1 MLARNA
7 VTKIG
12 FLDYENK
19 HLGVN
24 NDTRIKSRF
33 DWLHRFPLF
42 LVFVDKVVINKQD
55 WGVDDGVN
63 ARQICI
69 ENKKGV
75 ASALTAL
82 VYIPCTEPN
91 TSALRLILSTDTY
104 H

>member
-42 LVFVDKVVINKQD
+42 LVFVDKVVIHKQD
-55 WGVDDGVN
+55 WGVNDSVN
-63 ARQICI
+63 AGQICV
-69 ENKKGV
+69 ENKKGAV
-75 ASALTAL
+75 SAFTAL
-82 VYIPCTEPN
+82 VYYFAQNPIL
-91 TSALRLILSTDTY
+91 ALQG
-104 H
+104 